1 METSRAPVRLHANAP
16 ALLIAAALAVVIMDR
31 PSGSPWDPPSLG
43 PSQAVA
49 QVRSVGGGG
58 SGAGAAYQEEP
69 ADARVNPAD
78 QRKQMIAE
86 LRAISQRL
94 DRLEATIAKGLTVK
108 VTDMP
113 EMRLPKSLE
122 ARLTER
128 SGN

>member
-1 METSRAPVRLHANAP
+1 METPRSPARFASHAPV
-16 ALLIAAALAVVIMDR
+16 LLAAAALAVVVLDR
-31 PSGSPWDPPSLG
+31 PSTPSWDGSGFG
-43 PSQAVA
+43 PSQAWA
-49 QVRSVGGGG
+49 QVRSVGGG
-58 SGAGAAYQEEP
+58 SNAVYQEEP
-69 ADARVNPAD
+69 VDARVNPAD

-94 DRLEATIAKGLTVK
+94 DRLEATLAKGLTVK
-108 VTDMP
+108 VSDMP